1 MRFLTSFV
9 NTHRRSLTMFVS
21 IVTIAV
27 LYNNFVDGN
36 GNAPNL
42 PVVVGHRGSCGIYP
56 EHTEIS
62 YEKAA
67 EMGSDY
73 IECDVQITKVCKPP
87 VIFLKDK
94 ILFFSM
100 IKLHVQN
107 YSLNY

>member
-36 GNAPNL
+36 GNAPHL

-87 VIFLKDK
+87 VIF
-94 ILFFSM
+94 
-100 IKLHVQN
+100 
-107 YSLNY
+107 